1 MTDIPDRPEY
11 QGELFEA
18 GLAVRREVLGADYV
32 DKSLADADDFYAA
45 FQKATTE
52 QAWGMIWTRPGLPRK
67 TRSMLN
73 IAMLSA
79 LSKPHELKLHVK
91 AALGNGVTR
100 DEIKEI
106 LLQVCGYCGIPA
118 GFEAFRVA
126 RDVFA
131 EVDAAAKKKA
141 E

>member
-1 MTDIPDRPEY
+1 MATIPDRPEY
-11 QGELFEA
+11 KGDLFER

-32 DKSLADADDFYAA
+32 DQSLAAADDFYAA

-52 QAWGMIWTRPGLPRK
+52 QAWGMIWTRPGLPRP
-67 TRSMLN
+67 TRSIIN
-73 IAMLSA
+73 IAMLAAMGKS
-79 LSKPHELKLHVK
+79 HELKLHVR

-100 DEIKEI
+100 DEIKEV

-131 EVDAAAKKKA
+131 EVDKEQAQA
-141 E
+141 

>member
-1 MTDIPDRPEY
+1 MADIPDRPEY
-11 QGELFEA
+11 KGELFER

-32 DKSLADADDFYAA
+32 DRSLAAADDFYAA
-45 FQKATTE
+45 FQRATTE
-52 QAWGMIWTRPGLPRK
+52 QVWGMIWTRPGLPRS

-73 IAMLSA
+73 IAMLAA
-79 LSKPHELKLHVK
+79 LGKPHELALHVRG
-91 AALGNGVTR
+91 ALKNGVTR
-100 DEIKEI
+100 DEIKEV

-131 EVDAAAKKKA
+131 EIDRQQAKA
-141 E
+141 